1 MRVQISE
8 ILTIV
13 ANWVTAPETLR
24 QLYWLGAILVTSWT
38 LGWLLKRALRRWAG
52 PQQRTGWKEKL
63 LDIVEATNW
72 PLITLFLLAAAI
84 QIWTSIPDGAV
95 GLLEAAQ
102 QVTVVWLIYKV
113 LVVLLRRNLPADK
126 ARLWRQ
132 KVLLPAG
139 IVLAGLAVTGLLEV
153 ILNWG
158 FTLESVSWQITI
170 GSILLAGL
178 IVGGFI
184 LLGRWV
190 RHIMVGPFLRE
201 AGLDAGLVQ
210 TVSAVAS
217 YTIIGIGIFIAL
229 GSIGLN
235 LTTLT
240 VIAGGASVGLAFGLQ
255 EIFNNFISGFI
266 LIFER
271 SLEPGQVVEVDD
283 NTGSV
288 TKVGIRSTTIRTLD
302 NVELIVPN
310 SRFLTET
317 VTNLTKTE
325 DLVRARIDVGVSY
338 NSDPHQVREV
348 LLEAAQKHPKIL
360 ADPAPTVQFSDF
372 GASSLDFSLLVWTND
387 ALQLAPLKSDLRYD
401 IWDALATHNIEIP
414 FPQRDIHI
422 RSSFMQQPPA

>member
-1 MRVQISE
+1 MRIQIPE
-8 ILTIV
+8 IVTMFG
-13 ANWVTAPETLR
+13 NWVTAPETLQ
-24 QLYWLGAILVTSWT
+24 QLYWLGAILVTAWI
-38 LGWLLKRALRRWAG
+38 LGWLLKRVLRRWLG
-52 PQQRTGWKEKL
+52 PPPWTGWKEKL
-63 LDIVEATNW
+63 LQIAEVTNW
-72 PLITLFLLAAAI
+72 PLITFFLLAVTI
-84 QIWTSIPDGAV
+84 QLWTSIPAGPV
-95 GLLEAAQ
+95 GLLEAAR
-102 QVTVVWLIYKV
+102 QVTVVWLIYKI
-113 LVVLLRRNLPADK
+113 LLVLLQRSLPADK

-132 KVLLPAG
+132 KVLLPAS
-139 IVLAGLAVTGLLEV
+139 IIIAGLAVTGLLEV

-158 FTLESVSWQITI
+158 FKLESVPWQITI
-170 GSILLAGL
+170 ESILLAGL
-178 IVGGFI
+178 IVVGFI

-190 RHIMVGPFLRE
+190 RHIMVGPFLRQ
-201 AGLDAGLVQ
+201 AGIEAGLVQ
-210 TVSAVAS
+210 TISAITS
-217 YTIIGIGIFIAL
+217 YAIIGIGILVAL

-338 NSDPHQVREV
+338 GSDPHQVREV
-348 LLEAAQKHPKIL
+348 LLEAARKHPKIL

-372 GASSLDFSLLVWTND
+372 GASSLDFSLFVWTNE
-387 ALQLAPLKSDLRYD
+387 ALRLAPLKSDLRYD
-401 IWDALATHNIEIP
+401 IWDALAGHNIEIP

-422 RSSFMQQPPA
+422 RSSVMQQPPA